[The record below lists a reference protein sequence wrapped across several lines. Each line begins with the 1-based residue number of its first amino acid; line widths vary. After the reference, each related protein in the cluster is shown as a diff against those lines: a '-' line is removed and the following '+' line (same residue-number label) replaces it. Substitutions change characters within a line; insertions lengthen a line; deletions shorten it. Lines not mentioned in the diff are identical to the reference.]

1 VIPMRLRGLVGSI
14 ALTGLALIGPALS
27 AQNPGLT
34 VTIIYDNYAADQAC
48 GADWGFSCL
57 IEGTGKTVLFDTG
70 TKEELFLKNAA
81 ALKVDLGRVDLAVLS
96 HFHGDH
102 FGGFDAVLRKRPGLP
117 FYVPDDKSEPAARL
131 SERWA
136 GAGAKLIPVSGP
148 LRPGPGLVLPGTMGE
163 AIREQLLVLDTSRGL
178 VIIAGCAHPG
188 IAGMVEKAKEVT
200 GRPVEA
206 VIGGFHLLQTGD
218 QDLARI
224 LARFKEL
231 GVARVGATH
240 CTGDKAIAL
249 FREAYKDKFIELGAG
264 RVLKFEK

>member
-1 VIPMRLRGLVGSI
+1 MKYRGLIG
-14 ALTGLALIGPALS
+14 ALALAGLVLSGPSLP

-34 VTIIYDNYAADQAC
+34 ITIIYDNYAADPAC

-57 IEGTGKTVLFDTG
+57 IEGTGKTILFDTG
-70 TKEELFLKNAA
+70 TKEDLFLKNAA

-102 FGGFDAVLRKRPGLP
+102 LGGFDAVLRERPGLP
-117 FYVPDDKSEPAARL
+117 FYVPDDKSEPAVRL

-136 GAGAKLIPVSGP
+136 KAGARLVPVSKP
-148 LRPGPGLVLPGTMGE
+148 LRPGDGLVLPGTMGE

-224 LARFKEL
+224 LARFKEM
-231 GVARVGATH
+231 GVAGVGATH

-264 RVLKFEK
+264 RVLTFEK

>member
-1 VIPMRLRGLVGSI
+1 MRSRVLIGTLALAGLVLS
-14 ALTGLALIGPALS
+14 GPAHP

-34 VTIIYDNYAADQAC
+34 VTIIYDNYPADQAC
-48 GADWGFSCL
+48 GTDWGFSCL
-57 IEGTGKTVLFDTG
+57 VEGTGKTVLFDTG
-70 TKEELFLKNAA
+70 TREDVFLKNAA
-81 ALKVDLGRVDLAVLS
+81 ALKADLGRVDLAVLS

-102 FGGFDAVLRKRPGLP
+102 AGGFDAVLRKRPGLT
-117 FYVPDDKSEPAARL
+117 FYVPDDKSGPAARL
-131 SERWA
+131 SEQWQK
-136 GAGAKLIPVSGP
+136 AGAKLIPVSGP
-148 LRPGPGLVLPGTMGE
+148 LRPGQGLVLPGTTGD
-163 AIREQLLVLDTSRGL
+163 AIREQLLVIDTSRGL

-188 IAGMVEKAKEVT
+188 IVGMIEKAKEAT

-206 VIGGFHLLQTGD
+206 VIGGFHLLQTGE

-224 LARFKEL
+224 VARFKEL

-264 RVLKFEK
+264 RVLMFEK